1 MATEKKTDMMKMLFI
16 GLLIL
21 NVLIG
26 AYVAFFKQDA
36 YSLETLKV
44 GGREN
49 MKMAIQLYK
58 SDTYIQ
64 QQKSTLEQILASMGT
79 TADTTTPTA
88 QEDTTTPV
96 AWDIAKFA
104 AIAQD
109 GYILGDKNAKVT
121 IIEYSDLL
129 CPYCKRHYNAQTIE
143 NLVKK
148 YPNDVNMIFRQ
159 MPLPQLHPTAPLWAQ
174 WVVCA
179 GKLGGSEKYYAYL
192 AEAFKAE
199 EFTEDNVKA
208 IASDIGLKKSDFA
221 DCLTS
226 EETIA
231 AVNAQVQEGQ
241 SFGIN
246 GTPGNLVVDNA
257 KGTYTVIAGA
267 YPAET
272 FEAEI
277 AKILWN

>member
-96 AWDIAKFA
+96 A
-104 AIAQD
+104 
-109 GYILGDKNAKVT
+109 
-121 IIEYSDLL
+121 
-129 CPYCKRHYNAQTIE
+129 
-143 NLVKK
+143 
-148 YPNDVNMIFRQ
+148 
-159 MPLPQLHPTAPLWAQ
+159 
-174 WVVCA
+174 
-179 GKLGGSEKYYAYL
+179 
-192 AEAFKAE
+192 
-199 EFTEDNVKA
+199 
-208 IASDIGLKKSDFA
+208 
-221 DCLTS
+221 
-226 EETIA
+226 
-231 AVNAQVQEGQ
+231 
-241 SFGIN
+241 
-246 GTPGNLVVDNA
+246 
-257 KGTYTVIAGA
+257 
-267 YPAET
+267 
-272 FEAEI
+272 
-277 AKILWN
+277 